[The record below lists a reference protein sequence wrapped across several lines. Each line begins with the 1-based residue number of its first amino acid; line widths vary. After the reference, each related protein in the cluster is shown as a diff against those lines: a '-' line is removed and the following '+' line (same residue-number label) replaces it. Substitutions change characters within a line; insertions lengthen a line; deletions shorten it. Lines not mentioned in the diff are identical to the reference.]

1 MVMNVKLVPYF
12 GYFSL
17 TPLSQTRT
25 KLYILAP
32 YKDIKLDQESIIDC
46 KIFFISYITQIS
58 ILFLYTDN
66 S

>member
-1 MVMNVKLVPYF
+1 MNVKLVPYF

-32 YKDIKLDQESIIDC
+32 YKDIKEEERFIECVCNLFQAQLRW
-46 KIFFISYITQIS
+46 IFYYLHQ
-58 ILFLYTDN
+58 L
-66 S
+66 